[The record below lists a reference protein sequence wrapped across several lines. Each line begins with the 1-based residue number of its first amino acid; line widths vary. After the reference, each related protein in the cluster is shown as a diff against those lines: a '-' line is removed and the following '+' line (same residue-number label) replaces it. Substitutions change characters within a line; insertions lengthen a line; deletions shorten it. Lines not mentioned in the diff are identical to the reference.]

1 MEREELEAD
10 ISRYET
16 ILRLVSDEAVV
27 AAVKATLAEARD
39 QLTKIDATERRQRRS
54 RRAG

>member
-1 MEREELEAD
+1 MDREELEED
-10 ISRYET
+10 IGRYEA
-16 ILRLVSDEAVV
+16 ILALVTDEAMV

-39 QLTKIDATERRQRRS
+39 QLTKIDATERRQRHS